1 MQTAK
6 SWILLKKI
14 IKTIRK
20 KRKQVH
26 FKYNQGEKMAEKF
39 EEIAVVVDQNAL
51 GSGIYDL
58 TLKTTNI
65 AKAAKAG
72 QFVSVYSNDKSKL
85 LPRPISL
92 CGIDRDEDTIRLVY
106 RVTGENTGTEEFS
119 KLVMGDRI
127 RILGPLGNGFTVEP
141 GKKAFLIGGGI
152 GVPPMLQL
160 AKDIN
165 SGVVQTTGAVDT
177 NTQEKGRTE
186 EKQINGHGKKIC
198 DMNII
203 MGYRDENT
211 FLLDEF
217 KEQADSFVA
226 TEDGSVGTKG
236 NVIDAI
242 NENGLEADV
251 IYACGPMPMLRAL
264 KAYAME
270 HDMECYVSM
279 EERMACG
286 IGACLA
292 CVCKTKDKDA
302 HSNVNNK
309 RICKEGPVFNAKEV
323 EL

>member
-1 MQTAK
+1 
-6 SWILLKKI
+6 
-14 IKTIRK
+14 
-20 KRKQVH
+20 
-26 FKYNQGEKMAEKF
+26 MAEKF

-72 QFVSVYSNDKSKL
+72 QFVSVYSNDRSKL

-165 SGVVQTTGAVDT
+165 SGVVQTSGAVDT
-177 NTQEKGRTE
+177 NTQEKGQTE

-242 NENGLEADV
+242 KENGIEADV

>member
-1 MQTAK
+1 M
-6 SWILLKKI
+6 KKI

-58 TLKTTNI
+58 TLKTKNI

-72 QFVSVYSNDKSKL
+72 QFVSVYSNDRSKL

-177 NTQEKGRTE
+177 NTQEKGQTE

-211 FLLDEF
+211 FILDEF

-242 NENGLEADV
+242 KENGLEADV

-264 KAYAME
+264 KAYAVE

>member
-1 MQTAK
+1 
-6 SWILLKKI
+6 
-14 IKTIRK
+14 
-20 KRKQVH
+20 
-26 FKYNQGEKMAEKF
+26 MAEKF

-58 TLKTTNI
+58 TLKTKNI

-72 QFVSVYSNDKSKL
+72 QFVSVYSNDRSKL

-177 NTQEKGRTE
+177 NTQEKGQTE

-211 FLLDEF
+211 FILDEF

-242 NENGLEADV
+242 KENGLEADV

-264 KAYAME
+264 KAYAVE

>member
-1 MQTAK
+1 
-6 SWILLKKI
+6 
-14 IKTIRK
+14 
-20 KRKQVH
+20 
-26 FKYNQGEKMAEKF
+26 MAEKF
-39 EEIAVVVDQNAL
+39 EEIAVVVDQSSL
-51 GSGIYDL
+51 GNGIYDL
-58 TLKTTNI
+58 TLKTDKI
-65 AKAAKAG
+65 AKAARAG

-92 CGIDRDEDTIRLVY
+92 CGINRDEDTIRLVY
-106 RVTGENTGTEEFS
+106 RVTGEGTGTEEFS
-119 KLVMGDRI
+119 KLVMGDKVRL
-127 RILGPLGNGFTVEP
+127 LGPLGNGFTVQP

-165 SGVVQTTGAVDT
+165 AGIVQTPGG
-177 NTQEKGRTE
+177 EKNPGQSARV
-186 EKQINGHGKKIC
+186 
-198 DMNII
+198 DMNIV

-217 KEQADSFVA
+217 KEQAASFVA

-242 NENGLEADV
+242 KENALEADV

-264 KAYAME
+264 KAYATE
-270 HDMECYVSM
+270 HDMDCFVSM

-292 CVCKTKDKDA
+292 CVCKTKVKDA

-309 RICKEGPVFNAKEV
+309 RICKEGPVFDAKEV

>member
-1 MQTAK
+1 
-6 SWILLKKI
+6 
-14 IKTIRK
+14 
-20 KRKQVH
+20 
-26 FKYNQGEKMAEKF
+26 MAEKF

-72 QFVSVYSNDKSKL
+72 QFVSVYSNDRSKL

-119 KLVMGDRI
+119 KLVMGDKI

-160 AKDIN
+160 SKDIN

-177 NTQEKGRTE
+177 NTQEKGQTE

>member
-1 MQTAK
+1 
-6 SWILLKKI
+6 
-14 IKTIRK
+14 
-20 KRKQVH
+20 
-26 FKYNQGEKMAEKF
+26 MAEKF

-119 KLVMGDRI
+119 KLVIGDKI
-127 RILGPLGNGFTVEP
+127 RIHGPLGNGFTVEP

-177 NTQEKGRTE
+177 NTQEKGQTE

-242 NENGLEADV
+242 KENGLEADV

>member
-1 MQTAK
+1 
-6 SWILLKKI
+6 
-14 IKTIRK
+14 
-20 KRKQVH
+20 
-26 FKYNQGEKMAEKF
+26 MAEKF

-119 KLVMGDRI
+119 KLVMGDKI

-141 GKKAFLIGGGI
+141 GKKAFLVGGGI

-177 NTQEKGRTE
+177 NTQEKGQTE

>member
-1 MQTAK
+1 M
-6 SWILLKKI
+6 KKI

-72 QFVSVYSNDKSKL
+72 QFVSVYSNDRSKL

-119 KLVMGDRI
+119 KLVMGDKI

-165 SGVVQTTGAVDT
+165 SGVVQTTGAVDI
-177 NTQEKGRTE
+177 NTQEKGQTE